1 MYARHLYFCEYLT
14 LSRYK
19 EVTINIHVSTR
30 LANKQDHIN
39 ALDEMDVADKLQLEL
54 LANIISRNFDK
65 IQLKPP
71 TQKPSPSPVLQPRFL
86 TLFITLLALRRSPM
100 LPVTWIVVRL
110 YRMDRL
116 CKESISQIAKNL
128 ESSTFS
134 E

>member
-54 LANIISRNFDK
+54 LANVCQTPTRIEICFATQGAGKTDPIIH
-65 IQLKPP
+65 I
-71 TQKPSPSPVLQPRFL
+71 
-86 TLFITLLALRRSPM
+86 
-100 LPVTWIVVRL
+100 
-110 YRMDRL
+110 
-116 CKESISQIAKNL
+116 
-128 ESSTFS
+128 
-134 E
+134 